1 MITYDKIKQGDIM
14 YKLLVNGF
22 ESFNR
27 ICEEIDNALDTIEIR
42 MFIWRD
48 DYIGNTV
55 LKHLNN
61 ALNRG
66 VKVTIYKDIYGAI
79 FEKGEE
85 LRQSMFHKETSF
97 NISLKAFLISNLVY
111 YQKES
116 PRFVKQKYNLLLNE
130 FLQSENLNIINKV
143 LKDHTKYYI
152 FDNKKLIIGGINIE
166 DKEYEKDLQNRHY
179 KDYMV
184 LVNDY
189 ENILYFKDRLAG
201 TKIFD
206 ANNDTDYIVNYNDKK
221 YALDTI
227 LSLINKAN
235 KQIYMSMAYFGNK
248 KISNA
253 LLMAKKR
260 GVIIKIISSKKS
272 NVQQDL
278 NMKVFNKYYKNN
290 IDIYLH
296 NGLIHAKTMLI
307 DDYLI
312 VGSINL
318 NNNSLKKL
326 GECSIYTNNKKL
338 IEEWLDSFEV
348 LINESEKVGLKKLK
362 YNFIKAIIENIA
374 S

>member
-1 MITYDKIKQGDIM
+1 M
-14 YKLLVNGF
+14 YKLLVNGN
-22 ESFNR
+22 ESFQR
-27 ICEEIDNALDTIEIR
+27 ICKEIDDANETIEIR

-61 ALNRG
+61 ALDRG

-85 LRQSMFHKETSF
+85 QRQSLFHKKTSLL
-97 NISLKAFLISNLVY
+97 ISLKAFVISNLVY

-116 PRFVKQKYNLLLNE
+116 PRFPKQKHNLLLDN
-130 FLQSENLNIINKV
+130 FLQNENLTLINKV

-201 TKIFD
+201 TKIFEP
-206 ANNDTDYIVNYNDKK
+206 NNDTDYIVNYDDKK

-235 KQIYMSMAYFGNK
+235 KHIYMSMAYFGNK
-248 KISNA
+248 KITNA

-278 NMKVFNKYYKNN
+278 NIKVLKKYHKNN

-296 NGLIHAKTMLI
+296 DGLIHAKSMLI

-326 GECSIYTNNKKL
+326 GECSIYTNNNKL
-338 IEEWLDSFEV
+338 IEEWLISFNKLV
-348 LINESEKVGLKKLK
+348 SESEKVGLKKLK
-362 YNFIKAIIENIA
+362 YNFIKAIIENVA